1 MYSTPKIEPPE
12 DLEYIKIEYMNENQ
26 NPYSEG

>member
-12 DLEYIKIEYMNENQ
+12 DLDNIKIEYMNENQ